1 MQNLDKFG
9 HFGYFKVPLKHSA
22 STLVRKVPMP
32 KIKIAQSHAL
42 SREDL
47 EKRVDDYL
55 IKLRDD
61 KMKMVDFDFKWKDDK
76 QGVDLTGK
84 GFKGFVKVADNEVEI
99 KVDLSL
105 MLSPFKG
112 KVEDGLK
119 RGIVKYLS

>member
-1 MQNLDKFG
+1 
-9 HFGYFKVPLKHSA
+9 
-22 STLVRKVPMP
+22 MP